1 MFSAKLLATT
11 IALFTFAS
19 ASPVLQARSC
29 RPKFDGA
36 LLTIFKTGDLEWQPT
51 NAIGGDI
58 KLAYTSTPFSASE
71 FLVAN
76 SGQPEDSYVFK
87 FVPEPSPR
95 AYFVL
100 NIIFLK

>member
-1 MFSAKLLATT
+1 MFSVQLLATT
-11 IALFTFAS
+11 ITLFTFAS

-36 LLTIFKTGDLEWQPT
+36 LITIFKTEALEWQPT
-51 NAIGGDI
+51 NAVGGGI
-58 KLAYTSTPFSASE
+58 TLASTGTPFSASE

-87 FVPEPSPR
+87 FVLVASPH
-95 AYFVL
+95 ASFVL
-100 NIIFLK
+100 NIDPF